1 MRRAP
6 SFHNRIFPSRSLP
19 MTEYSVEDSR
29 ILLTNSTACCVLAR
43 IELSKSPG
51 FIAAS
56 CQTVARQW
64 GNKSSQPSSTPPLH
78 RPRKKYHCHG
88 RTGRIAKRKDEL
100 SPVSATHSDSGGE
113 TLNQPEKLSPMTAGQ
128 MGW

>member
-19 MTEYSVEDSR
+19 MTEYSVEDLR

-64 GNKSSQPSSTPPLH
+64 GNKSSQPSSHTPTAIVRAKNITVTGALGGSLNERTNYLLFLQPIPI
-78 RPRKKYHCHG
+78 REG
-88 RTGRIAKRKDEL
+88 RR
-100 SPVSATHSDSGGE
+100 
-113 TLNQPEKLSPMTAGQ
+113 
-128 MGW
+128 